1 MCFLMLNLVPGPRI
15 GSIPSVASVLILVAL
30 PYPTAPET
38 LPPSDRAEEA
48 ERTSAEA
55 FWL

>member
-1 MCFLMLNLVPGPRI
+1 MYFLMLNLVPGPQI
-15 GSIPSVASVLILVAL
+15 GSIPPVASVLILIAL

-55 FWL
+55 LWL